1 MNGFNTGLSEMMEDI
16 FCGLKVTKEEEKNIK
31 NRMHI
36 VSARRDEDGV
46 LSVKYDD
53 GQWIRYKVK

>member
-1 MNGFNTGLSEMMEDI
+1 MVEEDI

-36 VSARRDEDGV
+36 VGARREEDGV
-46 LSVKYDD
+46 LSVKYDN
-53 GQWIRYKVK
+53 GQWISYKVK